1 MKILHL
7 EDDGPLREILAAA
20 LKATAPTCEIH
31 QFMNSDDALRYATEN
46 AQGVDLFILDV
57 RVPGSMNGLQVA
69 EKLRAIHCPG
79 AIVITS
85 AYRAPDEAILRR
97 LSCEW
102 YPKPWHI
109 FEATTKLM
117 TIAQHKSVSAV
128 PPVTPLAP
136 VGASP
141 APTADSTKPS
151 APPAEP
157 KSEASPAPA
166 VDSTKP
172 PAPSTEPKSG
182 TSPTPAADSTEPPT
196 PSTGAKSEASPAS
209 AANSPNPPAPPAEP
223 ASEGSPAPAAPPAPA
238 SSVTPDGAPAAS
250 TPAATP
256 PSTAETPPADE
267 GH

>member
-31 QFMNSDDALRYATEN
+31 QFINSDEALRYATEN

-79 AIVITS
+79 TIVITS
-85 AYRAPDEAILRR
+85 AYRAPDEAVLRK

-109 FEATTKLM
+109 FEATNKLVLM
-117 TIAQHKSVSAV
+117 AQRKPAAPSVTPAAPVVNAAV
-128 PPVTPLAP
+128 PD
-136 VGASP
+136 GSP
-141 APTADSTKPS
+141 APAAGATKPP
-151 APPAEP
+151 APPAKPET
-157 KSEASPAPA
+157 EAPPSPA

-172 PAPSTEPKSG
+172 PTPSV
-182 TSPTPAADSTEPPT
+182 TPAAKD
-196 PSTGAKSEASPAS
+196 
-209 AANSPNPPAPPAEP
+209 
-223 ASEGSPAPAAPPAPA
+223 SPAPAAASDTPAAPVTSDDAPA
-238 SSVTPDGAPAAS
+238 TAAPAA
-250 TPAATP
+250 PP
-256 PSTAETPPADE
+256 PSPADDSAR
-267 GH
+267 